1 MILSGLCLW
10 LVYDT
15 VGILTQMLPG
25 LMAGYWMVSS
35 ISVGE
40 LAATL
45 QRMRVPLSVTV
56 PLTVMFRFFPT
67 AVSQRRAIRDAMSM
81 RGVRWGGGK
90 AVQMV
95 EYRVIPLMAG
105 AIRSADELSQAAVTR
120 GLGSGR
126 SRTSIARI
134 GFSAYDAVVLV
145 ACASCYACWLL
156 STMGVL

>member
-10 LVYDT
+10 LVYAT

-40 LAATL
+40 LAAAL

-105 AIRSADELSQAAVTR
+105 AIRSADELSPGR
-120 GLGSGR
+120 GHPWSGVGSEPYEHR
-126 SRTSIARI
+126 AHRI
-134 GFSAYDAVVLV
+134 LRV
-145 ACASCYACWLL
+145 
-156 STMGVL
+156 

>member
-1 MILSGLCLW
+1 MPHLSGLCLW
-10 LVYDT
+10 LVYAT

-40 LAATL
+40 LAAAL

-81 RGVRWGGGK
+81 RRILVVVATPGV
-90 AVQMV
+90 
-95 EYRVIPLMAG
+95 
-105 AIRSADELSQAAVTR
+105 
-120 GLGSGR
+120 
-126 SRTSIARI
+126 
-134 GFSAYDAVVLV
+134 
-145 ACASCYACWLL
+145 
-156 STMGVL
+156 